1 MSEGK
6 IVISVI
12 VPAYNAEITIERCL
26 RSLINQKGY
35 KDYEIVVVDSSRDRT
50 GEIIKEKFKEV
61 KYIKLERQAFPG
73 ESRNIGI
80 GKARG
85 KIISFIDSDCVAG
98 DNWLSSI
105 YDSFSEDKNAVGGSV
120 GIANYNNTIAL
131 AEYILEFSEF
141 LPSAPTRTVR
151 TIPTCNISYRKEIF
165 EKYGLIPDIR
175 TAQEVV
181 FNWRLFKNGVKIY
194 FNPMIKVRHI
204 HRERMAS
211 FIRHQYLLGRGFVE
225 SRLVADLPGQILLKY
240 PFKIFLP
247 GIRFILIIKRLIAW
261 DRTLLLK
268 IIWLWPLFLLGIL
281 SWSSGVFL
289 YTKKE
294 IGRFKALVAV
304 VLFIGFFL

>member
-1 MSEGK
+1 MTESK
-6 IVISVI
+6 IGISVI
-12 VPAYNAEITIERCL
+12 VPVYNAELTIERCL
-26 RSLINQKGY
+26 RSLVNQKGY
-35 KDYEIVVVDSSRDRT
+35 KGYEIIVVDSSRDRT
-50 GEIIKEKFKEV
+50 GEIIKEKFQEV
-61 KYIKLERQAFPG
+61 KYIKLERQTFPG

-80 GKARG
+80 GKAKG
-85 KIISFIDSDCVAG
+85 KIISFIDSDCVAE

-105 YDSFSEDKNAVGGSV
+105 DDNFTEDKNAVGGSV
-120 GIANYNNTIAL
+120 GIANYNSAIAL

-141 LPSAPTRTVR
+141 LPGAPARTVR

-247 GIRFILIIKRLIAW
+247 GIRFILILKRLSSW
-261 DRTLLLK
+261 DRTLLIK
-268 IIWLWPLFLLGIL
+268 ISWLWAIILFGII
-281 SWSSGVFL
+281 SWTTGIFL
-289 YTKKE
+289 YKSFTSM
-294 IGRFKALVAV
+294 R
-304 VLFIGFFL
+304 